1 MNNLLRREIIE
12 TAKTLVVK
20 VGTSVL
26 TRDDATLDVARVA
39 ELAEQIHRVR
49 ETGRQVVVVSSG
61 AVGAGVSLL
70 SLKAR
75 PRDLPHLQAAAA
87 TGQAY
92 LIRCYDECLK
102 QHGYHA
108 AQLLL
113 TGNDFKN
120 RRRYLNVRNTLY
132 TLFEYGAVPIVNE
145 NDTTSVEEISFGDND
160 QLASMVTSLLPAPLF
175 VVLSTVDGLYDGDPR
190 DSASNLVPLVERWD
204 DDLLNFATFP
214 GTSQGSGGMRSKLQA
229 VRAATAVGENA
240 IIANGKTPGV
250 IDDIL
255 AGNEVGTLFLAQGAN
270 IPAWKRWIGYTV
282 TPKGTYVLDAGAQ
295 KAVQT
300 QGKSLLAI
308 GISEVR
314 GTFEKGEV
322 VSIAADDGKEF
333 ARGLTNYT
341 SGDARTIAGKRTEE
355 IATVLGRLPY
365 AEVVHRDNLVVLS

>member
-1 MNNLLRREIIE
+1 MNDLVRREIIE

-20 VGTSVL
+20 VGTNVL

-70 SLKAR
+70 SLDGR

-92 LIRCYDECLK
+92 LIRCYDECLR

-113 TGNDFKN
+113 TGNDFRN

-160 QLASMVTSLLPAPLF
+160 QLASMVTSLLPSPLF
-175 VVLSTVDGLYDGDPR
+175 VVLSTVDGLHDGDPR
-190 DSASNLVPLVERWD
+190 HESSNAIRLVEQWD
-204 DDLLNFATFP
+204 DSLLDYATAA
-214 GTSQGSGGMRSKLQA
+214 GSTFGRGGMRSKLLA

-240 IIANGKTPGV
+240 IIADGSRPGV

-255 AGNEVGTLFLAQGAN
+255 AGKEVGTLFLAQGAT
-270 IPAWKRWIGYTV
+270 IPAWKRWIGYTIA
-282 TPKGTYVLDAGAQ
+282 PKGTYMLDEGAQ
-295 KAVQT
+295 NAVRN
-300 QGKSLLAI
+300 QGKSLLAA
-308 GISEVR
+308 GIAEIA

-322 VSIAADDGKEF
+322 VSIATSTGNEF

-341 SGDARTIAGKRTEE
+341 SADARRIAGQRTED
-355 IATVLGRLPY
+355 IITTLGSLPY
-365 AEVVHRDNLVVLS
+365 AEVVHRDNLVVL